1 MITNPIDTP
10 IKNLGGRKEKWSPA
24 LANKVIEFITQGLNF
39 QQAAQAVG
47 VCPNTL
53 RVWRRDKKGF
63 NERVESAREI
73 LRAKVLAE
81 IKAAGATDWR
91 AAAEFLR
98 LSFAEYRFGSGT
110 SVQVALQQTLTLS
123 DRDPERAAL
132 IERREKALAATTATK
147 QLVDA
152 SERRAEALETERELK
167 DAGGEVR
174 DPEPAHL
181 REHPPTVV
189 DHANMR
195 EEMRGWR
202 DAARRDEIDS
212 QITDEPNT

>member
-1 MITNPIDTP
+1 MDDPM
-10 IKNLGGRKEKWSPA
+10 KNKGGRKHAYTPEL
-24 LANKVIEFITQGLNF
+24 LAQIISYIESGLNYR
-39 QQAAQAVG
+39 QSCAAAG
-47 VCPNTL
+47 ISESTL
-53 RVWRRDKKGF
+53 RKWRKRPAIAEKI
-63 NERVESAREI
+63 ESAREA